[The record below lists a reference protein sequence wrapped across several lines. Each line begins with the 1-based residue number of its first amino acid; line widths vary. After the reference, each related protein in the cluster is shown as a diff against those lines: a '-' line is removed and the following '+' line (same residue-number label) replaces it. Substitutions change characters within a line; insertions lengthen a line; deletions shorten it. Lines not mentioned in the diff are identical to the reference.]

1 VARSSD
7 GPGAGRLTR
16 GPRWGAR
23 ARGFLGK
30 GVVALCS
37 ASAATFMGRCAAGVL
52 PFPGSW
58 KRKEPPVPSNKWQDD
73 GPELDLKI
81 LSVDLLS
88 VPY

>member
-1 VARSSD
+1 M
-7 GPGAGRLTR
+7 GPGGVR
-16 GPRWGAR
+16 G

-37 ASAATFMGRCAAGVL
+37 ASCLCCYFYGAMCGWCFAISGQLEKKRAS
-52 PFPGSW
+52 GSA
-58 KRKEPPVPSNKWQDD
+58 VPSNKWQDD

-88 VPY
+88 VPYIA